1 MVVGAPARSV
11 AGMSI
16 GQGSSPADVVI
27 LGGGVAGL
35 EAMMALH
42 ELAAERVRV
51 TLVAA
56 EEEFVE
62 RPMTVAEPFAFGT
75 ARRIAL
81 RRIAADFGADFV
93 LAEAVGV
100 SSDAARVVVAGGESM
115 RADTVIVAVGARP
128 VAAFAD
134 AITFGLA
141 GSVRAMRELLADL
154 ARGAVRRVAFVAPS
168 LAGWAL
174 PLYELALMT
183 ARTVAAAGA
192 DDVRLSLVTPEA
204 RPLAVFGGD
213 ASAAAERLL
222 AAAGIEFIGATH
234 ADVRPGTVSVRRDGR
249 SLAVD
254 RVVALPLLRGPDLQG
269 VPSTPSGFVRVDRHG
284 RVPGRRDLYAAGDAV
299 DFPVKQGGLAAAQAD
314 AVAAHVAARHGAAIE
329 PAPFHPV
336 LRGMLLTGDA
346 PQFVRSASSNPDR
359 GAVATWHPLWWPP
372 TKIAGRH
379 LAPYLFGRDL
389 PAPIPPPWASST
401 STCR

>member
-1 MVVGAPARSV
+1 
-11 AGMSI
+11 
-16 GQGSSPADVVI
+16 
-27 LGGGVAGL
+27 
-35 EAMMALH
+35 MALH

-141 GSVRAMRELLADL
+141 GSGRAMRELLADL

-204 RPLAVFGGD
+204 RPLAVFGGTR
-213 ASAAAERLL
+213 ARPRSGCSRRRESSSSVPPTRTFGPGRFPCAATAARSRSTGWSPCRSAWSGPAGRAE
-222 AAAGIEFIGATH
+222 H
-234 ADVRPGTVSVRRDGR
+234 AFGVRP
-249 SLAVD
+249 
-254 RVVALPLLRGPDLQG
+254 RGPSRPGAGPQG
-269 VPSTPSGFVRVDRHG
+269 PL
-284 RVPGRRDLYAAGDAV
+284 RR
-299 DFPVKQGGLAAAQAD
+299 
-314 AVAAHVAARHGAAIE
+314 R
-329 PAPFHPV
+329 
-336 LRGMLLTGDA
+336 R
-346 PQFVRSASSNPDR
+346 RR
-359 GAVATWHPLWWPP
+359 
-372 TKIAGRH
+372 
-379 LAPYLFGRDL
+379 
-389 PAPIPPPWASST
+389 
-401 STCR
+401 